1 MSNCVLCGA
10 PTGPGSTDLTTCPA
24 CSRQS
29 TKVSPNDPDTLAIQA
44 PESIVSDRQG
54 RSRLHASEREI
65 ADRGARHQQGKGEKK
80 RDSAYGWILSGVVF
94 LIVAAVAIG
103 NGFGLGNAPEG
114 AIALLVAI
122 LCAIAG
128 LILLLIGAVVAFA
141 DLGDWLG
148 SSSKTRGPNDEEQIK
163 DAGEVLGAHR
173 SLATTTEPTR
183 EEPTKSAGEKV
194 SGVAGNFITG
204 MSTGGFTWIIGAIF
218 STVEFLSRPRPG
230 SSRRTAQTV
239 RRRGGFCFL
248 GGIGLAVMTFF
259 YTPPDSD
266 PSSIPDAVLLAFYG
280 GLLIAILGIILY
292 LVGIVG
298 SIVQKL
304 HS

>member
-10 PTGPGSTDLTTCPA
+10 QTGPGSTDLTMCPA
-24 CSRQS
+24 CSGQS

-103 NGFGLGNAPEG
+103 NASGLGNAPEG

-122 LCAIAG
+122 SCAIAG
-128 LILLLIGAVVAFA
+128 LILLLIGAVVALA

-148 SSSKTRGPNDEEQIK
+148 SSTKTRGPNDEGQIK
-163 DAGEVLGAHR
+163 DAGEVLDAHR
-173 SLATTTEPTR
+173 LSATTTAPKQQ
-183 EEPTKSAGEKV
+183 EPTKTAGEKV
-194 SGVAGNFITG
+194 SDVAEHVVGGI
-204 MSTGGFTWIIGAIF
+204 STGGVSWILLAIIAA
-218 STVEFLSRPRPG
+218 VKFLFKPRPDLL
-230 SSRRTAQTV
+230 RTSGKK
-239 RRRGGFCFL
+239 RRRRAVHFFL
-248 GGIGLAVMTFF
+248 GGIGLSFMAAL
-259 YTPPDSD
+259 YTPSSSD
-266 PSSIPDAVLLAFYG
+266 PNAYSEPVLLAAFG
-280 GLLIAILGIILY
+280 GLLLAVYGIILY
-292 LVGIVG
+292 LIGIVV
-298 SIVQKL
+298 SIRQKL
-304 HS
+304 GS